1 MCLMKNNIQN
11 VKWYDNDFS
20 FSFTKSLYTSL
31 RYVGYNVSSMQIAAK
46 SGFAFR
52 IWVAKS
58 LCPSAMSIFDW
69 ELLKKGV
76 EQCGFEVAHITRL
89 WHEEHL
95 EVERREQAH
104 IAIRKAV
111 DDGIPAIVWDV
122 GIPEWELIT
131 GYDDERQEYSGLSVT
146 GQSTV
151 LSYDKLGRREIPI
164 LSVTIPGKP
173 IELTETESV
182 KSTLQ
187 IAVAHAHQN
196 EWEDRPEY
204 QDGLQA
210 YKVWSQAMG
219 NVTADDWPSRY
230 YIQTYECMR
239 RYAAEY
245 LLGLAKD
252 INGLESA
259 AHYYQEVHSHLSA
272 LLSLRNDSSFLN
284 QMVIAQMQELIL
296 KAGETEEQ
304 GIVAIEKFLITM

>member
-1 MCLMKNNIQN
+1 MKSNALS

-31 RYVGYNVSSMQIAAK
+31 RYAGYSVSPMQIAAK

-69 ELLKKGV
+69 ELLRKGV
-76 EQCGFEVAHITRL
+76 EQCAFEVTYITTL

-95 EVERREQAH
+95 EVERREEAH
-104 IAIRKAV
+104 AAIKKAIDNNIPVIA
-111 DDGIPAIVWDV
+111 WDV
-122 GIPEWELIT
+122 GIPEWEPIT
-131 GYDDERQEYSGLSVT
+131 GYDDERQEYSGISVT

-151 LSYDKLGRREIPI
+151 LPYEKLGRREIPI

-173 IELTETESV
+173 LQLTDDESI

-187 IAVAHAHQN
+187 TAVAHAHQN

-219 NVTADDWPSRY
+219 NVTTDDWPSRY

-245 LLGLAKD
+245 LSSLAVD
-252 INGLESA
+252 IKELESA
-259 AHYYQEVHSHLSA
+259 AQYYQDVHGHLSQVLA
-272 LLSLRNDSSFLN
+272 LRNDSGFPN
-284 QMVIAQMQELIL
+284 QMLIEKMQESIL
-296 KAGETEEQ
+296 KAGEAEER
-304 GIVAIEKFLITM
+304 GIAAIEEYLKNV